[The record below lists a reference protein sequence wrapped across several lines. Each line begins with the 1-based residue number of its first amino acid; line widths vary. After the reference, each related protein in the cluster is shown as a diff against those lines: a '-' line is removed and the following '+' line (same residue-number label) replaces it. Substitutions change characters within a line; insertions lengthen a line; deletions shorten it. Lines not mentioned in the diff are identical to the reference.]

1 MWVRLWVR
9 IALQC
14 QRNTDHKHSNH
25 KSYSTAIKGHIL
37 PPSQFLHKS
46 LCSIVHI
53 YYGRIPLQPDFFL
66 PLIKPI
72 FQHQHVKPVNIRLA
86 ILILNMSASI
96 KNKPNRHR
104 LILFPIKNAPNPLP
118 TSNTDDCIF

>member
-1 MWVRLWVR
+1 MWLFMESFLEDNAKGLEQHGQE
-9 IALQC
+9 IAPMNEL
-14 QRNTDHKHSNH
+14 
-25 KSYSTAIKGHIL
+25 I
-37 PPSQFLHKS
+37 
-46 LCSIVHI
+46 CSIIHT

-104 LILFPIKNAPNPLP
+104 LNYRHIIQLIMLVQFQ
-118 TSNTDDCIF
+118 SFQ

>member
-1 MWVRLWVR
+1 MNEL
-9 IALQC
+9 I
-14 QRNTDHKHSNH
+14 
-25 KSYSTAIKGHIL
+25 
-37 PPSQFLHKS
+37 
-46 LCSIVHI
+46 CSIIHI

-66 PLIKPI
+66 PLIKPV

-104 LILFPIKNAPNPLP
+104 LNYRHIQRLFPFL
-118 TSNTDDCIF
+118 IFNVRKYRNFMLICLCVYDIFNICNDGSYSFK